1 MSMLHRNE
9 NSPSFVLVRMYICM
23 YLCMYI
29 HILYIYIYIYM
40 TRNVY
45 ICFTI
50 DVDLHFETK
59 VTK

>member
-1 MSMLHRNE
+1 MLHRNE

-29 HILYIYIYIYM
+29 HILYIYIYM